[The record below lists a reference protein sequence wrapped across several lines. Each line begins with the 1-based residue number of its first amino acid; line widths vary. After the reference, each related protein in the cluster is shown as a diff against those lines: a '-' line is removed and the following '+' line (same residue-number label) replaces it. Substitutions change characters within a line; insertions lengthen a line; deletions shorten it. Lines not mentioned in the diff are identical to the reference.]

1 MKIGLFFG
9 SFNPVH
15 SGHLMI
21 ANYLVEHSQ
30 LEELWMVVT
39 PHNPHKNRATLADD
53 FDRLSLVE
61 IATRQQPNI
70 KACDIEF
77 LLPKPSYT
85 IDTLVYLQEKYPEH
99 EFVLIIGGDNLA
111 SFPKWK
117 NYEIIL
123 RDFELLVY
131 KRPDYE
137 LGELQHHPKVTLV
150 DAPMMQ
156 ISSSFIRK
164 LIREKKSIAYWVPAT
179 VQEEIERSGLYASI

>member
-21 ANYLVEHSQ
+21 ANYLVEHTH

-61 IATRQQPNI
+61 IATRQQPQI

-85 IDTLVYLQEKYPEH
+85 IDTLVYLQEKHPEH

-137 LGELQHHPKVTLV
+137 LGELQNHPKVTLV

-156 ISSSFIRK
+156 ISSSFIRQ
-164 LIREKKSIAYWVPAT
+164 LIREKKSIAYWVPAA
-179 VQEEIERSGLYASI
+179 VQEEIERSGLYASV